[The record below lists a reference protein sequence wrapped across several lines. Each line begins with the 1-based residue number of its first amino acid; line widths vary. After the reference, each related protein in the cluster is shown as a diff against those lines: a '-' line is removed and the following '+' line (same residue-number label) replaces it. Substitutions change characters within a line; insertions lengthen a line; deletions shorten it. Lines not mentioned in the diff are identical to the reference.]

1 MRKDKI
7 VYLISVLLLFM
18 LVISGCS
25 GKEAANTE
33 DVISENKDNTAELT
47 LSDAETEQE
56 YLAVAKQC
64 EENGDTKG
72 QYEAL
77 EMMVRLYPTV
87 ENAALLDEVIVRYD
101 VSEGKEDG
109 TDEVSLNEIEGNLA
123 QIKISLEAGD
133 MDAVAELIVTDS
145 WQKNFLPVI
154 QGIHKK
160 TLFAGDEYQMQ
171 ITASSSGT
179 QIWCLNSDNTI
190 YLFEKEGTKTIY
202 MQTVYGDA
210 SYNGEMTVHFQNAET
225 ENNAETNTVI
235 TGTFTNAV
243 CTGELIFDYNG
254 TVYTGTFDEQGKTT
268 ETQDSTVSQ
277 NGGVVY
283 AYDENE
289 KTFLYVPEQDADTFV
304 IDSEFLGVP
313 VFTNWE

>member
-190 YLFEKEGTKTIY
+190 YLFEKEGTKTI
-202 MQTVYGDA
+202 
-210 SYNGEMTVHFQNAET
+210 
-225 ENNAETNTVI
+225 
-235 TGTFTNAV
+235 
-243 CTGELIFDYNG
+243 
-254 TVYTGTFDEQGKTT
+254 
-268 ETQDSTVSQ
+268 
-277 NGGVVY
+277 
-283 AYDENE
+283 
-289 KTFLYVPEQDADTFV
+289 
-304 IDSEFLGVP
+304 
-313 VFTNWE
+313 

>member
-1 MRKDKI
+1 
-7 VYLISVLLLFM
+7 
-18 LVISGCS
+18 
-25 GKEAANTE
+25 
-33 DVISENKDNTAELT
+33 
-47 LSDAETEQE
+47 
-56 YLAVAKQC
+56 
-64 EENGDTKG
+64 
-72 QYEAL
+72 
-77 EMMVRLYPTV
+77 MVRLYPTV

-243 CTGELIFDYNG
+243 CTGELTFDYNG
-254 TVYTGTFDEQGKTT
+254 AVYTGTFDEQGKTT